1 MDDGQGA
8 VTGSAGPEDRVGDQ
22 VVTTQGHRHTLVR
35 ENSPE
40 RRNKDT
46 TTLYRQENLL
56 VLLCNAV
63 TGCLHVIETCNN
75 IPYVSNLSLDDLT
88 E

>member
-1 MDDGQGA
+1 MYDSQGA
-8 VTGSAGPEDRVGDQ
+8 VTGGAGPEDRVGDQ

-35 ENSPE
+35 ENGPE
-40 RRNKDT
+40 EKHT
-46 TTLYRQENLL
+46 TIMYWQENLL

-75 IPYVSNLSLDDLT
+75 IPYVSNLKLENLT
-88 E
+88 D